1 MRLKLIPTL
10 VYLVLLPILL
20 ALGNWQLNRANEK
33 RQLLDL
39 QEKQSQ
45 GQSITLTASTPA
57 DPESLRYKNV
67 SVKGRFDVVHQFL
80 LDNQIHAGKAGY
92 FVLTPFILSQGNK
105 AVLVNRGWLPANPNR
120 TIIPAVDFLGTSSA
134 ITGRINQFPSVGIKL
149 PNAEIPGENWPALVQ
164 LVDSRILEKKLGY
177 PLFPFQVE
185 LDKNATNGYI
195 RDWQITTAIP
205 PEKHFAYAMQ
215 WFALALTLTLLFV
228 VYHFKNKNA

>member
-1 MRLKLIPTL
+1 MRFKLIPTL
-10 VYLVLLPILL
+10 VYLLVLPTLL
-20 ALGNWQLNRANEK
+20 ALGNWQLNRAEEK

-39 QEKQSQ
+39 QEKQSE
-45 GQSITLTASTPA
+45 GPSITLMASTSD
-57 DPESLRYKNV
+57 DPESLRYKKV
-67 SVKGRFDVVHQFL
+67 SMTGHFDVAHQFL

-92 FVLTPFILSQGNK
+92 FVLTPFIISDGNK

-120 TIIPAVDFLGTSSA
+120 AIIPVVGFSDTGSV

-149 PNAEIPGENWPALVQ
+149 ADAEIPSGDWPALVQ
-164 LVDSRILEKKLGY
+164 IVDSRVLERKLGY

-185 LDKNATNGYI
+185 LDKNAANGYV

-215 WFALALTLTLLFV
+215 WFALDLTLTLLFV